1 MHPIRRRTARVAQAA
16 EGVNGAVRVHD
27 RARRALHAGF
37 VRLVSDRALPRKSQ
51 HSDTTG
57 GSFSPPPRR
66 SSRFVDGGADAAS
79 FQRYRNVGSGRGE
92 IGPKNVEHCVYVAP
106 TSSADV
112 ASMSGHSRAAA
123 RPVIQPASEIISAP
137 DGSRGRE
144 KFLRQAHGH
153 KPKFIGHRHCTW
165 GILGR
170 DCCGI
175 RTRARR
181 VRAHG
186 SLRGKSEK
194 LCRPQHWHHSKSA
207 LAL

>member
-1 MHPIRRRTARVAQAA
+1 MMIALFEGEGAICA
-16 EGVNGAVRVHD
+16 EAPGQTQRHD
-27 RARRALHAGF
+27 R
-37 VRLVSDRALPRKSQ
+37 P
-51 HSDTTG
+51 
-57 GSFSPPPRR
+57 SFSPPPRR
-66 SSRFVDGGADAAS
+66 SSVKPLGPARFALLTVARMRRHFS
-79 FQRYRNVGSGRGE
+79 EYRNVGGGRGE
-92 IGPKNVEHCVYVAP
+92 GIGPKNVEHCVYVAP

-112 ASMSGHSRAAA
+112 ASMSSHSRAAA

-137 DGSRGRE
+137 DGRRGRE

-153 KPKFIGHRHCTW
+153 KPMFIGHRHCTW

-194 LCRPQHWHHSKSA
+194 LCRPQHWPHSKSA